1 MENTSL
7 ISGSSNIELSRGIAN
22 YLNVEL
28 VPCTLGKFKNGETRI
43 EIDENIRNKKV
54 VIIQSGYTNILDM
67 SVNDIVMETI
77 LLIDACRRS
86 AAKYITLVMPSYL
99 YARQDRK
106 DSSRVPISA
115 STIANLL
122 ETVGVNRVV
131 CMDLHSP
138 QIQGFFKCSVDN
150 LYSIRL
156 VNNKLNE
163 LYSFNNSKVK
173 NNYILVSPDAG
184 AVKRTFKFALI
195 MGMKTC
201 IMHKERDYSNPGTVT
216 KTMMICDDKNFKDK
230 TAIIVDD
237 MIDSGGTFIKACET
251 LVEYGFSSVI
261 GVITH
266 GYFTCNALSK
276 IENCKAIKKI
286 IVTNSICQ
294 TKNMKNCSKI
304 EVIDISQQLGEAIRR
319 IHNGGSLSD
328 LF

>member
-184 AVKRTFKFALI
+184 AVKRTFK
-195 MGMKTC
+195 
-201 IMHKERDYSNPGTVT
+201 
-216 KTMMICDDKNFKDK
+216 
-230 TAIIVDD
+230 
-237 MIDSGGTFIKACET
+237 
-251 LVEYGFSSVI
+251 
-261 GVITH
+261 
-266 GYFTCNALSK
+266 
-276 IENCKAIKKI
+276 
-286 IVTNSICQ
+286 
-294 TKNMKNCSKI
+294 
-304 EVIDISQQLGEAIRR
+304 
-319 IHNGGSLSD
+319 
-328 LF
+328 